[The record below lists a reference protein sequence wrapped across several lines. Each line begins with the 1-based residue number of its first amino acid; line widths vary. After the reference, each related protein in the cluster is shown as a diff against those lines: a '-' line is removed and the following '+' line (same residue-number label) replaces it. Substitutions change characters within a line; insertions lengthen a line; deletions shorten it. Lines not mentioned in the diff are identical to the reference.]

1 MLAAICQF
9 FDSPSKLR
17 RAYSCHFNLEV
28 LHPYFASSFKISKH
42 LIFNFF
48 AVFYHLIHHKYSGI
62 SIKRTQLVQKKCVRF
77 IEMSALQ
84 KLFLRQFDRKAEQ
97 SVPHYTVRLIEMSA
111 LQCVRFIE
119 IPLYRV
125 FNTSNCSSGNF
136 LLDF

>member
-42 LIFNFF
+42 LIFDFF
-48 AVFYHLIHHKYSGI
+48 AVFYLLIHHKYSGI
-62 SIKRTQLVQKKCVRF
+62 SIKRTPLVQKNV
-77 IEMSALQ
+77 SALQ
-84 KLFLRQFDRKAEQ
+84 RFFLRQFGRKAEQ
-97 SVPHYTVRLIEMSA
+97 SVPRHTVRLIEMSA

-125 FNTSNCSSGNF
+125 FNTSDHSSGNF